1 MEVRYLK
8 KDKPES
14 VMFPEIETDDLW
26 RRVCSVITSD
36 NHTLLYS
43 SVPFMKKQK
52 SVFSRPHMSCNAT
65 LEVTECCRIYDRP
78 CAYDADHTTFD
89 IA

>member
-1 MEVRYLK
+1 MEVRYAK

-14 VMFPEIETDDLW
+14 VMFPETETLMIYGAGF
-26 RRVCSVITSD
+26 V
-36 NHTLLYS
+36 HS
-43 SVPFMKKQK
+43 SVPFMKKHK
-52 SVFSRPHMSCNAT
+52 SVFSRPYMSCNAT
-65 LEVTECCRIYDRP
+65 LEVTECCRTYDRP